1 MYEEFFGLTG
11 QPFQLNPDPSFY
23 FESRGHKRAFAY
35 LTYGL
40 YQGEGFIVITG
51 EIGAGKTTLVRCLLE
66 QIDPNRIVAANL
78 VSTQLDAEDLLR
90 AVATG
95 FGIPAKGETKAQ
107 LLAEL
112 EAYFVSLVP
121 HAKRPVLI
129 VDEAQNLTQR
139 AVEEL
144 RMLSNFQLGKTSL
157 VQSILIGQP
166 ELRELMRGSTMR
178 QLGQRV
184 LASYHLGPMGKDETR
199 HYIEHRLRKV
209 GWNGKPSF
217 SDEFFT
223 RIHDASGGIP
233 RRINTL
239 ANRAL
244 LFAYLNEQY
253 NLGAPEL
260 EEVLAELKE
269 ESALGLDMDEM
280 AAEGAVPTRRFTES
294 DFGAPKLASM
304 LSIAEAMVLKRKGR
318 GRGKGAPAEMP
329 LEERVERLEKAVITM
344 LDVLVRL
351 THRND
356 QVRPATPPA
365 PAATAANVEPTAPAP
380 RPITDAPVND
390 RLAHPGLELSP
401 PPPEL
406 LDDAPPSTDNDSGLL
421 GYLGLRRK

>member
-1 MYEEFFGLTG
+1 MYEEFFGLKG

-66 QIDPNRIVAANL
+66 QIDPTRIVAANL

-95 FGIPAKGETKAQ
+95 FGIPTKGETKAQ

-112 EAYFVSLVP
+112 EAFFVSLVP
-121 HAKRPVLI
+121 HGKRPVLI

-139 AVEEL
+139 AIEEL
-144 RMLSNFQLGKTSL
+144 RMLSNFQLGSTSL
-157 VQSILIGQP
+157 VQSILVGQP
-166 ELRELMRGSTMR
+166 ELRELMRGTTMR

-199 HYIEHRLRKV
+199 HYIEHRMRKV
-209 GWNGKPSF
+209 GWKGDPSF
-217 SDEFFT
+217 ADEFLV

-244 LFAYLNEQY
+244 LFAYLNEQHD
-253 NLGAPEL
+253 LGSQDL
-260 EEVLAELKE
+260 DDVLAELKE
-269 ESALGLDMDEM
+269 ESALGLDVDEM
-280 AAEGAVPTRRFTES
+280 PQDTVANRRFTDS
-294 DFGAPKLASM
+294 DIGGTKLASM

-318 GRGKGAPAEMP
+318 GRGRGKTGEDVP

-351 THRND
+351 THRHD
-356 QVRPATPPA
+356 HVRSAEPPA
-365 PAATAANVEPTAPAP
+365 ASSDSSAKPQTPTTDPLDQPSLQLAPPPSEFLLDVPTNVEPDT
-380 RPITDAPVND
+380 
-390 RLAHPGLELSP
+390 
-401 PPPEL
+401 
-406 LDDAPPSTDNDSGLL
+406 GLL